1 MKNKK
6 YTNIK
11 KITNITMRAFV
22 KTAGV
27 AGAAGI
33 IVVAPNATQAITL
46 VAKKIKKKQPK
57 RFSEQ
62 VKNSGYFSVQ
72 KIDDNRYAIT
82 LTPKGQSMNTKVL
95 FEDYKIPING
105 AWDNKWHLL
114 MFDIPEQ
121 YRLVRDT
128 LRYKIESLGMVLIQN
143 SVYVYPYDI
152 SEFVA
157 MVHTN
162 YPFASKHIISA
173 EVTHLD
179 GQNQLIQKFKSIL

>member
-22 KTAGV
+22 KTAGA

-46 VAKKIKKKQPK
+46 VAKKLNKKQPK

-82 LTPKGQSMNTKVL
+82 LTPKGQSINTKVL